1 MQKPFLT
8 ALLTLLFLQL
18 PNSFANTTTEL
29 IPLPASPTPTS
40 TPLNTTIG
48 NITLPNALP
57 TLKPLIKSA
66 NTSSTPLAPTI
77 PMLVTPSKQTKL
89 SPSVSIPSKPL
100 ASTTIPLKL
109 KPIVT
114 QPTTVLPPSN
124 TIVNTMV
131 TAFPFALTQTLPT
144 AIEESTALAYSSEE
158 TFAYTMPSATEA
170 PMAPTTQQPLVAS
183 ANFEVGTPVGYAS
196 PIKKTP
202 KIKKQKKREGFW
214 SRLFHRKKKVVSL
227 PSNTSTAT
235 SYSLPSPWSITE
247 EPTPTAQER
256 LLMNFIRKTNP
267 KWDAFNSHALAYWL
281 ITVGQNFEVDPRVLA
296 SLIAVESSFRYDAV
310 STSNAKGFGQL
321 KDDTANWLG
330 VTDSFDP
337 LQNLQG
343 TAKYLQ
349 YLGQRFPDDA
359 GKAIGSYYVGQGTVE
374 RQGMTEAAWYYV
386 SKVQR
391 YLDELLQQSANS
403 QP

>member
-1 MQKPFLT
+1 MQKPLLT

-18 PNSFANTTTEL
+18 PNSFANATAEL
-29 IPLPASPTPTS
+29 IPLPSSPRPTS
-40 TPLNTTIG
+40 TPLNTIIG
-48 NITLPNALP
+48 NTTLPDALP
-57 TLKPLIKSA
+57 SLKPLTKSS
-66 NTSSTPLAPTI
+66 NSSTALAPTT
-77 PMLVTPSKQTKL
+77 PMLVTPSKPTKL
-89 SPSVSIPSKPL
+89 SSSTMPTKKPL
-100 ASTTIPLKL
+100 ASTTVPLKL

-114 QPTTVLPPSN
+114 QPAILSPSN
-124 TIVNTMV
+124 TVVNTMV

-144 AIEESTALAYSSEE
+144 AIEQSIALAYSSEE
-158 TFAYTMPSATEA
+158 TFVYTMPSATEA
-170 PMAPTTQQPLVAS
+170 PMAPTTQQPLLAS

-196 PIKKTP
+196 PVKKT
-202 KIKKQKKREGFW
+202 KKNKKQKNTEGFW
-214 SRLFHRKKKVVSL
+214 SRLFHRKKKIVNI
-227 PSNTSTAT
+227 PSNTNTGN

-247 EPTPTAQER
+247 EPAPTAQER

-281 ITVGQNFEVDPRVLA
+281 ITVGQQFEVDPRVLA

-349 YLGQRFPDDA
+349 YLGQKFPDDA
-359 GKAIGSYYVGQGTVE
+359 SKAIGSYYVGQGTVE
-374 RQGMTEAAWYYV
+374 RQGMTESAWYYV

-391 YLDELLQQSANS
+391 YLDELLQQSAS
-403 QP
+403 IE